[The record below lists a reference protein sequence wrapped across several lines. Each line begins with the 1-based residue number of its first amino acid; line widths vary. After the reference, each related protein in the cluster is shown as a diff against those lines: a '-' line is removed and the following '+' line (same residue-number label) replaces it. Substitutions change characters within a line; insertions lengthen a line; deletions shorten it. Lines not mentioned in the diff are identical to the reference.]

1 MAALNSSLTVNVS
14 LSEVELQ
21 CDMAAYIRPDEDF
34 QWLQNGTILST
45 GSGSKH
51 SVSFKEGDR
60 PAQNGGAVIGE
71 TKSRVSSLVISS
83 LKLSDSGRYTCQV
96 AGTTASADIDL
107 SVVGGEHNNVHE
119 GKCPAQACTWMNGG
133 HTIM

>member
-34 QWLQNGTILST
+34 QWLQNGTLLST

-60 PAQNGGAVIGE
+60 PAQNGGVRGE

-83 LKLSDSGRYTCQV
+83 LELSDSGRYTCQV

-119 GKCPAQACTWMNGG
+119 GKCPAQACIGG

>member
-1 MAALNSSLTVNVS
+1 MVALNSSLTVNVS

-21 CDMAAYIRPDEDF
+21 CDMAAYIRPNEDF
-34 QWLQNGTILST
+34 QWLQNGTLLST
-45 GSGSKH
+45 GSGSKY

-60 PAQNGGAVIGE
+60 PAQNGGVRGE

-83 LKLSDSGRYTCQV
+83 LELSDSGRYICQV

-107 SVVGGEHNNVHE
+107 SVVGGMSMKGNI
-119 GKCPAQACTWMNGG
+119 KCLVRVYR
-133 HTIM
+133 

>member
-1 MAALNSSLTVNVS
+1 MAALNSSLTVDVS

-21 CDMAAYIRPDEDF
+21 CEMAAYIRPDEDF
-34 QWLQNGTILST
+34 QWLQNGTLLST
-45 GSGSKH
+45 GSGSKY

-60 PAQNGGAVIGE
+60 PAQNGGVSGE

-96 AGTTASADIDL
+96 AGTTTSTDIDL
-107 SVVGGEHNNVHE
+107 SVVGGKNNDI
-119 GKCPAQACTWMNGG
+119 CPCKAW
-133 HTIM
+133 H